1 MCAVWL
7 QYGVQPEGARH
18 SMSPGRYKG
27 KAHQLEHLGIAG
39 RRILISRKWSNKRL
53 NVLFDDDDASSG

>member
-1 MCAVWL
+1 
-7 QYGVQPEGARH
+7 
-18 SMSPGRYKG
+18 MSPGRCKG